1 MGPGRPMFHTPEIV
15 TRPGNPYSRF
25 MSQPPIIRLHPDDSV
40 VIARATLL
48 PGAFVGDNVRAT
60 QRIPAGHKVAVRA
73 IAAGEAIRR
82 YGQIIGFA
90 SEPISFGQHVHTH
103 NCEMGD
109 FAKDYAYGVDATP
122 TAYFDPPATFQGIR
136 RPDGRVATRNYIG
149 ILTSVNCSAHVAEL
163 VAGIFRRNPFTGD
176 DPLAD
181 YPNVDGVVALTHKTG
196 CGMTQD
202 EPLRL
207 LRRTLAGYARHA
219 NFSHVIVLGLGCEV
233 NQIGGLMEE
242 QRLAGRLKAMDIQTM
257 GGTRKTVTAGVD
269 FVKGVLAEAN
279 QVRRETVPAS
289 ELTVALQCGGS
300 DGYSGVSANPA
311 LGAASDLLVRHG
323 GSVILSETPETYG
336 AEHLLTRRAVSQD
349 VGEKLVALMRWW
361 EDYTQRENAEM
372 NANPS
377 PGNKAGGLTTILE
390 KSLGAMAKAGSTNL
404 VDVVQYAEEV
414 RARGF
419 VFMDTPGY
427 DPVAAT
433 GQVAGGAN
441 LVCFT
446 TGRGSVF
453 GCKPAPSIK
462 LATNTPMFRHIEDD
476 MDVNC
481 GTVLDGAETVQEC
494 GARIFDLMLRVAS
507 GEQTKSEA
515 FDFGAAEF
523 APWVLGATM

>member
-1 MGPGRPMFHTPEIV
+1 MA
-15 TRPGNPYSRF
+15 
-25 MSQPPIIRLHPDDSV
+25 QPPVIRLDPGDDV

-48 PGAFVGDNVRAT
+48 PGTPVYEGITAT
-60 QRIPAGHKVAVRA
+60 ERIPAGHKVAVRP
-73 IAAGEAIRR
+73 IAAGEPVRR

-90 SEPISFGQHVHTH
+90 ASPIEPGRHVHVH
-103 NCEMGD
+103 NTGMGD
-109 FAKDYAYGVDATP
+109 FGKDYAYGVNARP
-122 TAYFDPPATFQGIR
+122 TDYVNDPATFEGIR
-136 RPDGRVATRNYIG
+136 RSDGRVATRNYIG
-149 ILTSVNCSAHVAEL
+149 ILTSVNCSAHVAGL
-163 VAGIFRRNPFTGD
+163 IADVFRRNPFTGE

-181 YPNVDGVVALTHKTG
+181 FPNVDGVVALTHKTG
-196 CGMTQD
+196 CGMTEG

-207 LRRTLAGYARHA
+207 LRRTLAGYARHP
-219 NFSHVIVLGLGCEV
+219 NFSHVVALGLGCEV
-233 NQIGGLMEE
+233 NQIGGLLEE
-242 QRLAGRLKAMDIQTM
+242 QRLAGRLKSMDIQGM
-257 GGTRKTVTAGVD
+257 GGSRKTVEAGVA
-269 FVKGVLAEAN
+269 FVKEVLAESNKVA
-279 QVRRETVPAS
+279 RETVPVK

-311 LGAASDLLVRHG
+311 LGAASDLVVRHG
-323 GSVILSETPETYG
+323 GTVVLAETPETYG
-336 AEHLLTRRAVSQD
+336 AEHLLTRRAVSRE

-361 EDYTQRENAEM
+361 EEYTRRENAEM

-404 VDVVQYAEEV
+404 VDVVKYAEPV
-414 RARGF
+414 TAKGF

-427 DPVAAT
+427 DPVSAT

-462 LATNTPMFRHIEDD
+462 LATNSPMYRRMEDD

-481 GTVLDGAETVQEC
+481 GTILDGDETVQEC
-494 GARIFDLMLRVAS
+494 GRRIFDLMLRVAS
-507 GEQTKSEA
+507 GERTKSEQ

>member
-1 MGPGRPMFHTPEIV
+1 MA
-15 TRPGNPYSRF
+15 
-25 MSQPPIIRLHPDDSV
+25 PPPVLRLHEADNI
-40 VIARATLL
+40 VIARISLM
-48 PGAFVGDNVRAT
+48 PGAPLVDNAAAA
-60 QRIPAGHKVAVRA
+60 QRIPAGHKAA
-73 IAAGEAIRR
+73 IRPIAKGEAIRR

-90 SEPISFGQHVHTH
+90 SEDIASGRHVHVH

-109 FAKDYAYGVDATP
+109 FAKDYAYGVDAKP
-122 TAYFDPPATFQGIR
+122 TEYFDPPATFQGIR
-136 RPDGRVATRNYIG
+136 RPDGKVATRNYIG
-149 ILTSVNCSAHVAEL
+149 ILTSVNCSAHVAGL
-163 VAGIFRRNPFTGD
+163 VANMFQRNPFTD
-176 DPLAD
+176 HNPLAD
-181 YPNVDGVVALTHKTG
+181 YPHVDGVVALTHKTG

-202 EPLRL
+202 EPLRV
-207 LRRTLAGYARHA
+207 LRRTLAGYARHP

-242 QRLAGRLKAMDIQTM
+242 QRLAGRLRALDIQTM
-257 GGTRKTVTAGVD
+257 GGTRKTVAAGVD
-269 FVKGVLAEAN
+269 FVREVLAESNTA
-279 QVRRETVPAS
+279 RRETVPVSA
-289 ELTVALQCGGS
+289 LTVALQCGGS
-300 DGYSGVSANPA
+300 DGYSGISANPA
-311 LGAASDLLVRHG
+311 LGYASDLIVRNG

-336 AEHLLTRRAVSQD
+336 AEHLLTRRAVSRE
-349 VGEKLVALMRWW
+349 VGEKLVGLMHWW
-361 EDYTQRENAEM
+361 EDYTKREGAEM

-414 RARGF
+414 AARGF

-427 DPVAAT
+427 DPVSAT

-441 LVCFT
+441 VVCFT

-462 LATNTPMFRHIEDD
+462 LATNSPMFRHIEDD
-476 MDVNC
+476 MDINC
-481 GTVLDGAETVQEC
+481 GTIPDGDETIQAC
-494 GARIFDLMLRVAS
+494 GQRIFDQVLRVAS
-507 GEQTKSEA
+507 GEPSKSEA